1 MKHLLTLLTLVCT
14 SVLSAQSTA
23 SIAGKLIDKEYNNEP
38 LAFGNVLIKGTT
50 IGTTSDMDGVYHFDN
65 LDEGLYTLVYSFVG
79 YETKELEVVLEAGK
93 EVNVD
98 VEMFASSA
106 SLDEVVIT
114 TTTRKESETALL
126 LDQKNAIEIKQS
138 IGSEELSRKGIS
150 DVASAVVKTTGV
162 SKQEGSNTIYVR
174 GLGDRYNSTSLNGLP
189 ITSNDPE
196 KKNISLDL
204 FSTDIVEFISIDK
217 VYGPKISGD
226 FAGGNVD
233 ITSINYKGKGMLEVN
248 LGSTMGTNALD
259 KFNDFQLQDGPNR
272 FGFSNYGVPN
282 NPLNGYNF
290 ENKLAPVKEK
300 PIGSALGLKAGKSF
314 SIGEEGSLN
323 LFATASFDNGFEYRD
338 GINQSVSAQDAKLKS
353 FNQERFSYNTNTTGM
368 FNANY
373 RLNSNH
379 KIAYN
384 FLTVNSSSQTKDGYK
399 GFIRD
404 IAEDNNGLIQRSTYI
419 QNTLMIHQ
427 LLGNHK
433 LSDKLDFD
441 WATSYNKVEG
451 DMPDRTQNTLKYS
464 EDANGYV
471 FAQNTI
477 TDNHRYY
484 QNLVEDELAANLSVS
499 YRLNEDENGVSK
511 GKATLGYNG
520 RFKNRDFEA
529 IQFNFRISGSELNSA
544 VNPDNLDAFLNKQ
557 NYSNGLFGIE
567 SFAGLTPQTYDGE
580 QLIHAGFASLEYN
593 LSDKLSAVAGL
604 RFERVEQTVSWRTQ
618 LDASGKNNT
627 FNRNEF
633 LPSVILKYELNE
645 KQNLRFGASKTYT
658 LPQFKERALFIYED
672 VTEVKVGNPDLYP
685 SQNYN
690 VDLKWEVFPKNSEL
704 FSVTAFGKYILD
716 PINEIT
722 LASSTNDISFINTG
736 DSGYVYGAEIE
747 IRKDLFNFD
756 EEESN
761 KLSAG
766 LNASFMQTHQE
777 LDSEKVRQETNYNTN
792 LTNDTSGF
800 TGASDMLLNADL
812 SYIKSFN
819 NDGNLMAT
827 LTYSYT
833 SDKIYA
839 LGVET
844 KGNLVDKGVGTLDFI
859 LKTKIN
865 KHFGID
871 LTVKNILNPAIERI
885 QENAS
890 EDITVLSFKRGAFF
904 KLGLRYKL

>member
-1 MKHLLTLLTLVCT
+1 MKHLLTLLTLVFT

-300 PIGSALGLKAGKSF
+300 PIGSALDLKAGKSF

-338 GINQSVSAQDAKLKS
+338 GINQSVSAQGAKLKS

-756 EEESN
+756 VEESN
-761 KLSAG
+761 TLSAG

-800 TGASDMLLNADL
+800 TGASDRLLNADL
-812 SYIKSFN
+812 SYIKSFK

-827 LTYSYT
+827 LAYSYT